1 MTAIDMISE
10 YKPVALYYDDADS
23 VEYVRVDGPSVSRRI
38 DAFLTLILDM
48 DDRSKVIG
56 FRLKGFRN
64 FYSKHFRLINEA
76 LNDEFLALVS
86 VIEKRVTE
94 IANNHFDRAEAA
106 QRLEAYKCA
115 RDIAAKDS
123 VILRGRI
130 AA

>member
-1 MTAIDMISE
+1 MTAADMISE
-10 YKPVALYYDDADS
+10 YKPIALYYHDADS
-23 VEYVRVDGPSVSRRI
+23 VEYVRADVPSVSRRI

-48 DDRSKVIG
+48 EDRNKVIG

-64 FYSKHFRLINEA
+64 FYSKHFQLINET

-94 IANNHFDRAEAA
+94 IANNHFDKAEAA
-106 QRLEAYKCA
+106 PRLEAYKRA
-115 RDIAAKDS
+115 REIAASDS
-123 VILRGRI
+123 VILRDRI